1 MTDNP
6 DRETEPPAHDPFDQ
20 PLRDLL
26 DEWWAPPDN
35 LIATIPKGGVNLK
48 YLGHADTT
56 RALTQS
62 DPRWTWEPMGRK
74 DDGTPVIEYDDKG
87 NPVGLWGALTVHGV
101 TRYEYGSVEPGKRD
115 AVKELVGDFLRR
127 GAMRFGIGGA
137 LWSKADAGEGQ
148 APKRTRKAPQKPAQS
163 AAEHSEKDAGKERYE
178 RLRDEFG
185 KEAVDGALAM
195 FDIAR
200 FSDLTPQREKVVR
213 ASLKSRS
220 AVQDATAM
228 IQEHFAG
235 DDEKAE

>member
-1 MTDNP
+1 L
-6 DRETEPPAHDPFDQ
+6 DQ

-56 RALTQS
+56 RALTES

-74 DDGTPVIEYDDKG
+74 PDGTPVIEYDDKG

-127 GAMRFGIGGA
+127 GAMRFGIAGA

-163 AAEHSEKDAGKERYE
+163 AGSTFADRYPQTQAGLDSVTAAGKERYE